1 LNLEETSI
9 KKTYTFENSEKA
21 REVIKTVSGKLD
33 YRYQEM
39 NSIAAAY
46 DGPKEA
52 IIKNEEKLEA
62 YREKAQEE
70 IEKTIEDE
78 E

>member
-9 KKTYTFENSEKA
+9 KKTYTFEDSERA

-62 YREKAQEE
+62 YREKAQEKIEE
-70 IEKTIEDE
+70 IKQD
-78 E
+78 

>member
-1 LNLEETSI
+1 MNLEETSI
-9 KKTYTFENSEKA
+9 KKTYTFENSERA
-21 REVIKTVSGKLD
+21 REVIKNVAGTLD

-62 YREKAQEE
+62 YMEKAQKKIEE
-70 IEKTIEDE
+70 IKED
-78 E
+78 

>member
-1 LNLEETSI
+1 MNLEEASI
-9 KKTYTFENSEKA
+9 KKTYTFESSDRA
-21 REVIKTVSGKLD
+21 REVIKTVAGKLD

-52 IIKNEEKLEA
+52 IVKNEEKLEA
-62 YREKAQEE
+62 YREKAQEK
-70 IEKTIEDE
+70 IEEVKEN
-78 E
+78 

>member
-1 LNLEETSI
+1 MNLEETSI
-9 KKTYTFENSEKA
+9 KKTYTFENSERA

-52 IIKNEEKLEA
+52 IIRNEEKLEA
-62 YREKAQEE
+62 YREKAQEKIEE
-70 IEKTIEDE
+70 IKQD
-78 E
+78 